1 LLGKVR
7 TAESCSNGG
16 LYPGGISHTVSLT
29 NTPVSGVQLQ
39 PLLAIPDV
47 VVNLDSNA
55 VTVGEKKHLKLR
67 IIFGVCCIL
76 FLIFANCLFLEIYW
90 RAAKAISKYRECL
103 IVILKKS
110 L

>member
-1 LLGKVR
+1 MLIYHNISRLCLWLGKLR
-7 TAESCSNGG
+7 TAESSGNGG

-55 VTVGEKKHLKLR
+55 VTVGQQKHLKFH
-67 IIFGVCCIL
+67 IMGV
-76 FLIFANCLFLEIYW
+76 LIGDPATVLTS
-90 RAAKAISKYRECL
+90 RD
-103 IVILKKS
+103 
-110 L
+110 